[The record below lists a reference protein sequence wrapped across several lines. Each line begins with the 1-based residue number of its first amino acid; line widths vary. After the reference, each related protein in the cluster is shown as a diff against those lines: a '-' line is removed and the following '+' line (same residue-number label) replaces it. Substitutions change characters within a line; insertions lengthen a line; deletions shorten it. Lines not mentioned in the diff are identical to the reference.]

1 MLNTVRRAV
10 YYKVDLVL
18 KNEVEKC
25 RSLLL
30 KLVDLDCIYTSLVQ
44 ILGCSESCIYLVAE
58 LLKAL
63 CYINNIRLILI
74 LDGNDNLLVL
84 RKINPRTLECLVKS
98 LIELLS
104 NTKTLTCGLHLR
116 SKAYVSA
123 SDFFK

>member
-25 RSLLL
+25 RCLLL
-30 KLVDLDCIYTSLVQ
+30 KLVDLDCIYASLVQ

-63 CYINNIRLILI
+63 CYVNNIRLILI

-84 RKINPRTLECLVKS
+84 RKINPGTLECLLKS

-104 NTKTLTCGLHLR
+104 NTKTLTC
-116 SKAYVSA
+116 
-123 SDFFK
+123 